1 MEAEL
6 FHQTINELRAA
17 FYWRGFWEGFFAS
30 MVCMSSLYS
39 IASVIAQRRGR

>member
-1 MEAEL
+1 MEVDL
-6 FHQTINELRAA
+6 FRQTISELRTA

-30 MVCMSSLYS
+30 VACMSSLYS